1 MSNIIIFLG
10 MTNSN
15 IQVAE
20 FQMII
25 FLSKDLNTVKKNW
38 LEWWNSYVNILY
50 ENLKIWSSVNEISQ
64 TLVLLAFQYVA

>member
-25 FLSKDLNTVKKNW
+25 FLSKDLNTVKKK
-38 LEWWNSYVNILY
+38 LIGMVKLIRQHF
-50 ENLKIWSSVNEISQ
+50 V
-64 TLVLLAFQYVA
+64 

>member
-1 MSNIIIFLG
+1 

-25 FLSKDLNTVKKNW
+25 FLSKDLNTVKKKID
-38 LEWWNSYVNILY
+38 WNGETHTSTFCM
-50 ENLKIWSSVNEISQ
+50 K
-64 TLVLLAFQYVA
+64 T